1 MSRISDPVLLAI
13 VENRSYGGL
22 PRATA
27 KAVHHLAH
35 LLLAATASEDVS
47 TFTSPIAAKAGRLT
61 APAIA
66 KWGISFVMASFGPD
80 DLRLEKLAT
89 SWSAKSTRPSRR
101 RRQAKS

>member
-35 LLLAATASEDVS
+35 LLLAATGSEDVS
-47 TFTSPIAAKAGRLT
+47 AFTLPIAGKGGRLT
-61 APAIA
+61 APAIS
-66 KWGISFVMASFGPD
+66 KWGISFVIASFGPD
-80 DLRLEKLAT
+80 DLHLEKLAT
-89 SWSAKSTRPSRR
+89 SWPAQPKRPSRR
-101 RRQAKS
+101 RRRAKS